1 MPKRYIYIYIYIKYI
16 YIYIYYICI
25 IYIYIYIHIYTNIY
39 KYIYIIH
46 IYIKLHIYILYIY
59 IYIYIYNK
67 NNKNNKKYQA
77 NKIFTKITKSLPR
90 IFPKLI
96 ANILLKNTPFPFMQ
110 ISLKRTRL
118 LLRNPP
124 PKTGRL
130 FGLYALLSPGR
141 LIGCLW
147 HLTA

>member
-1 MPKRYIYIYIYIKYI
+1 MYFEIVYFNKKHQKKVYAETIYIYITYIIYIYIYIYIYILYYIYYI
-16 YIYIYYICI
+16 YIYIYIQ
-25 IYIYIYIHIYTNIY
+25 IYRYR
-39 KYIYIIH
+39 
-46 IYIKLHIYILYIY
+46 
-59 IYIYIYNK
+59 YIYNK
-67 NNKNNKKYQA
+67 NNKNNKKCQA
-77 NKIFTKITKSLPR
+77 NKIFTKITKFLPR
-90 IFPKLI
+90 FFPKLI